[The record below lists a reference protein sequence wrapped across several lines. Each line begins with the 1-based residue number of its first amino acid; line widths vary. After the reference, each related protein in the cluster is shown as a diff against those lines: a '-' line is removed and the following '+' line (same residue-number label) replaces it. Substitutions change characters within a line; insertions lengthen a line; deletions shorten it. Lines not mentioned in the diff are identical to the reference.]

1 MTPIYIEN
9 FKLTDL
15 AGLSFPKGKI
25 YHYRNGK
32 KLADYTG
39 DVLITHTGL
48 SGPGILDNSRDM
60 CAGDVVHLKF
70 LYETTS
76 RDALE
81 NDILN
86 GHKKLLKT
94 ILMQHMTK
102 RSALKL
108 LQLAEIDENQ
118 NCAEL
123 GKKARK
129 KLLSY
134 AEAYPMTI
142 KQMGNMKSAMVTAG
156 GVSLKDVKAGTMA
169 SKCSEGLFFA
179 GEILD
184 VDGNS
189 GGYNIQWAF
198 SSGKMAALSVQS
210 YLKEVSYGK

>member
-1 MTPIYIEN
+1 
-9 FKLTDL
+9 
-15 AGLSFPKGKI
+15 
-25 YHYRNGK
+25 
-32 KLADYTG
+32 
-39 DVLITHTGL
+39 
-48 SGPGILDNSRDM
+48 
-60 CAGDVVHLKF
+60 
-70 LYETTS
+70 
-76 RDALE
+76 
-81 NDILN
+81 
-86 GHKKLLKT
+86 
-94 ILMQHMTK
+94 MQHMTK